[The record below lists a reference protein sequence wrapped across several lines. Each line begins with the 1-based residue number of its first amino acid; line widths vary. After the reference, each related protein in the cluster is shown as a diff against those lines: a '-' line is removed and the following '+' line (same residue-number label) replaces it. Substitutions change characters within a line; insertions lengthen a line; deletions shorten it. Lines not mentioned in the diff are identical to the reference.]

1 MARRPAEGSL
11 TGGLVFCPE
20 LALPPWDPSHLA
32 IGRAALPLFAVLL
45 LGWIEPPPADGQEV
59 LTNDPVISSTAGG
72 AHYRITDR
80 QPVFCSSHSAGE
92 LRLVRLK
99 PRGDIT
105 AWKQERPCK

>member
-20 LALPPWDPSHLA
+20 LALPPWDASHLA
-32 IGRAALPLFAVLL
+32 IGRAALPIFAVLL
-45 LGWIEPPPADGQEV
+45 LGGMEPRPADRQEV

-80 QPVFCSSHSAGE
+80 QPVFSSSYSASE
-92 LRLVRLK
+92 LQLVRLK
-99 PRGDIT
+99 PGGDIK
-105 AWKQERPCK
+105 ACKQERPCK